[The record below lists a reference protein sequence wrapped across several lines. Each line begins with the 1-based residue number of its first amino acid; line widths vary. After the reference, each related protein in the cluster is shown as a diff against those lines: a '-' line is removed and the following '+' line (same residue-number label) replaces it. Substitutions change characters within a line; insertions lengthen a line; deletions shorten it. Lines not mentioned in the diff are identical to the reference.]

1 MLQIND
7 TNEPRVAHNRVARV
21 LHGTTAIPVGKRL
34 PAPRPPSAK
43 LETENGDSG
52 GSAPAQMQ
60 TIWREWM
67 ALSERMAT
75 MMANLTGASSTD
87 PSGEG
92 AGDAPSEC
100 AAAKKIHTPLDETQ
114 FKKATEVQRFRP
126 EIRRGK
132 LYFSCPVCQSPTAVF
147 KFYKGANT
155 RCPKCFSAIRTPDL
169 KRTGR
174 AFNMERDVE
183 ALLHPDRFEAILPR
197 RRSIATVLPLPSLS
211 TALAACGIAL
221 LTATSAFSLKVAK
234 ADEPAH
240 SPPALEADEVEIDT
254 TDLGGRAI
262 ALVEGYLSAEGA
274 IAKSAYVKDS
284 ARVARLMTRAFRQ
297 DADAEPRGFRN
308 VATQVT
314 GLCPAEGTNHFVTR
328 VEADLGGGRSKEF
341 IVEHLSHG
349 DFIEWEASTGFNERG
364 WGAIARRAS
373 QGAQE
378 IAQLRVYAAPDDYF
392 NHRFSDEQQHV
403 CLRLEDPRSR
413 ALLGYGYA
421 SWEEAGRLGLLEATN
436 GASSDTPE
444 KLTLDLVFHEDS
456 SKTRQ
461 VEIIGLT
468 QTGWRA
474 PDGTMFASAGV
485 GEPE

>member
-1 MLQIND
+1 MND
-7 TNEPRVAHNRVARV
+7 TNAPRVARNRIARV

-34 PAPRPPSAK
+34 PAPRPPSEKPEQEDGNAP
-43 LETENGDSG
+43 
-52 GSAPAQMQ
+52 GSTPAQMQ

-75 MMANLTGASSTD
+75 MMADLTGASPGN

-92 AGDAPSEC
+92 GDNSPAGA
-100 AAAKKIHTPLDETQ
+100 AAAKKIHTPLDEAQ
-114 FKKATEVQRFRP
+114 FKKVTEVRRFRP

-169 KRTGR
+169 KRSGR

-183 ALLHPDRFEAILPR
+183 SLLHPDRFEAILPR
-197 RRSIATVLPLPSLS
+197 RRSIATVLPLPSLNS
-211 TALAACGIAL
+211 ALAACGIAL
-221 LTATSAFSLKVAK
+221 LTATSAFSLRIAR
-234 ADEPAH
+234 ADDPEQSLPAID
-240 SPPALEADEVEIDT
+240 AEEVEINT

-262 ALVEGYLSAEGA
+262 AIVEDYLNAEGA

-284 ARVARLMTRAFRQ
+284 ARVARLMARAFRQ
-297 DADAEPRGFRN
+297 DTDEEPIGFRK

-341 IVEHLSHG
+341 IVEHLPHG

-373 QGAQE
+373 DGSQE

-392 NHRFSDEQQHV
+392 NHRFSDEQEHV

-421 SWEEAGRLGLLEATN
+421 SWEEAGRLGLLEATD
-436 GASSDTPE
+436 GASSDRPE

-474 PDGTMFASAGV
+474 PDGTMLASAGV